1 MPKKWLRFQDLK
13 TRGLVNSWPALT
25 NKIRTQDFPPG
36 RMLGP
41 NTRAWSVEEIEAFEE
56 SRPSAGPP
64 LRGAAKAAKDR
75 PSKAPQCKA
84 AAEARL
90 APTNV
95 S

>member
-64 LRGAAKAAKDR
+64 PRGAAKAAKGRPPKDR
-75 PSKAPQCKA
+75 QRKTADEA
-84 AAEARL
+84 AA
-90 APTNV
+90 T
-95 S
+95 